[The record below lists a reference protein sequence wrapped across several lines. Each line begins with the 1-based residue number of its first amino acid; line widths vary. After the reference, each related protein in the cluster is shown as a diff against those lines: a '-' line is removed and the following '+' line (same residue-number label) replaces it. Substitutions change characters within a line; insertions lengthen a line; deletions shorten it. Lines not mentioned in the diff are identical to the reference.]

1 MRHRGRFQL
10 ILDKVRQWAYR
21 PWVILALSAAIAA
34 VLGWTVFD
42 RLLIF
47 SALLAIVLVLGIAWP
62 RITLL
67 GLTGACQFSSQRT
80 TEGESA
86 LLQVRLTNWF
96 PWPAFDLQLQ
106 LGSGDARADSL
117 RISRVAPW
125 SQSEHHW
132 EYRPKRRGVHP
143 LARVEVCTAFPFGLW
158 HARKAV
164 VVSFPLLVWPKT
176 FPVAPP
182 PWEYQRESWMGQ
194 RNPHLAGY
202 GGDFLGLRPFRPG
215 DTIRR
220 VHWPQSLRL
229 QQLVVCEQEAES
241 RMPILLVL
249 DTSGFS
255 EQDSALQSAG
265 EWAVRATASLARGW
279 LEMGYTVG
287 LVCSSGLTPP
297 RGGTHQLHLLMDTLA
312 QVPLGSDT
320 TLAQLLY
327 EARPWILD
335 GSLVVVI
342 TSESA
347 LLATPIGYEH
357 NVHYIVFPVEGQ
369 NRNRR
374 PTGRASGCC
383 LFLDTPEDCVR
394 YLAVGWEK
402 TCHG

>member
-1 MRHRGRFQL
+1 MA
-10 ILDKVRQWAYR
+10 W
-21 PWVILALSAAIAA
+21 PWITLAGLALK
-34 VLGWTVFD
+34 
-42 RLLIF
+42 
-47 SALLAIVLVLGIAWP
+47 
-62 RITLL
+62 
-67 GLTGACQFSSQRT
+67 CQFTAQRIG
-80 TEGESA
+80 EGESVS
-86 LLQVRLTNWF
+86 LQIGLMNYW
-96 PWPAFDLQLQ
+96 PWPAFDLQLR

-117 RISRVAPW
+117 RIPRVAPW

-143 LARVEVCTAFPFGLW
+143 LERVEVCTAFPFGLW
-158 HARKAV
+158 QARKAV

-182 PWEYQRESWMGQ
+182 PWEYQRESWIGQ

-202 GGDFLGLRPFRPG
+202 GGDFLGLRPFRRG

-255 EQDSALQSAG
+255 EQDRALQSAG

-287 LVCSSGLTPP
+287 LVCCRGLTPP

-320 TLAQLLY
+320 TLAQLLH
-327 EARPWILD
+327 EARPWLLD

-342 TSESA
+342 TSETA
-347 LLATPIGYEH
+347 LLATPLGSEQ
-357 NVHYIVFPVEGQ
+357 NVHYIAFPVVGQ
-369 NRNRR
+369 NQNGPLRGR
-374 PTGRASGCC
+374 PSVCC